1 MREIKFRGLV
11 IEPLVSGEKWISS
24 DEEYHEVYIN
34 RVEKTAYINGH
45 AVIYESVGQYTGL
58 KDKNGREIYEGDI
71 VMQLSERTYD
81 SLTGVVKFIDGSY
94 VIETADGK
102 NGGYL
107 FDEYLFDELAFNV
120 LIGNIYENP
129 ELLEGGVDH
138 DSLIRWD
145 EI

>member
-1 MREIKFRGLV
+1 MRQIKFRAWDKEFNKMFDWSELLKFAPTLKAFFENEDIV
-11 IEPLVSGEKWISS
+11 KM
-24 DEEYHEVYIN
+24 
-34 RVEKTAYINGH
+34 
-45 AVIYESVGQYTGL
+45 QYTGL